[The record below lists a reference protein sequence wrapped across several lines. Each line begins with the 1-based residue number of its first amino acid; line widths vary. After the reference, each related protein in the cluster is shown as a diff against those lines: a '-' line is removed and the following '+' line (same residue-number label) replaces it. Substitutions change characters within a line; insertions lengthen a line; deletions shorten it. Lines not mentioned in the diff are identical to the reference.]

1 MRWSSVVQDDFV
13 PTQNVSD
20 GDDIIISGATKISR
34 KNWT

>member
-20 GDDIIISGATKISR
+20 GDDKRISGATKISR
-34 KNWT
+34 RDWA